1 MTLPQ
6 KISNLPIEKG
16 VISKPDVLIRMVDVV
31 KVYPGRSGPVKALKG
46 INLEIGRGEFWVITG
61 RSGAGKTT
69 LVNLLTGLDQ
79 VTSGEIWV
87 GDKPVHKFTQEQSA
101 KWRGQNVGV
110 VFQSFHLIPAL
121 TVIQNITLPMDFA
134 SRGTLRQRNE
144 RGLGLLKQMDIET
157 HAHKFPSQMSGGQQQ
172 RIAIAR
178 SLANDPALLV
188 ADEPTGSLDSKT
200 AQIIFGIFESLAE
213 TGKTVIMV
221 THDPDFAKKA
231 RHSLV
236 LDDGAIR

>member
-1 MTLPQ
+1 M
-6 KISNLPIEKG
+6 ISNLPPEEDF
-16 VISKPDVLIRMVDVV
+16 VSKPDALIRMVDVV
-31 KVYPGRSGPVKALKG
+31 KVYSGRSGPVKALQG
-46 INLEIGRGEFWVITG
+46 INLEINRGEFWVITG

-69 LVNLLTGLDQ
+69 FVNILTGLDQ

-87 GDKPVHKFTQEQSA
+87 GDKPVHKFSQEQSA

-110 VFQSFHLIPAL
+110 IFQSFHLIPAL
-121 TVIQNITLPMDFA
+121 TVLQNITLPMDFA
-134 SRGTLRQRNE
+134 GWGTLRQRKE

-178 SLANDPALLV
+178 SLANDPALLM

-200 AQIIFGIFESLAE
+200 AQIIFDIFESLAG

-221 THDPDFAKKA
+221 THDPDFAIKA
-231 RHSLV
+231 RHNLV
-236 LDDGAIR
+236 LDDGEIR